1 MIMARR
7 IKAKE
12 LLPYNWITL
21 DKPNKD
27 LIDPEMVELTILN
40 ADKQYNDALKNKN
53 FKHFYEI
60 IYHAL
65 NLNTFIDEN
74 KMYDNRLKKIKNDKM
89 LDMLLADFKED
100 SKFSDTAN
108 VIWNTKEI
116 LDKNIT
122 NYLEEMIEF
131 MSEGSFYFEND
142 KLHQNDD
149 SVYIIITDGFKSKHQ
164 VWKLSFGNKLT
175 YLHEMTK
182 CFEVEFL
189 NDEDN
194 EELLEKIIEYNFDNN
209 DPIETSNSFYV
220 NMNKRNSVNKG
231 IYLAKDIVMM
241 NRVFIGPKEFNPS
254 IFKNMLNVIE
264 TENKFPYHLTPAF

>member
-1 MIMARR
+1 MARR